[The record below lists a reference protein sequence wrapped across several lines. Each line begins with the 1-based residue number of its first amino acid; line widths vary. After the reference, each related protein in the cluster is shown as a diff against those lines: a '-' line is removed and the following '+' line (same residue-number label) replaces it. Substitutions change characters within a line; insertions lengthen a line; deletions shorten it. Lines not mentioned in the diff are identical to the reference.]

1 MPRKPNHATAVAW
14 LLGLCF
20 ILLGI
25 PTFAE
30 PAEASDAK
38 HIVGRG
44 LLKDKMLKSF
54 ERLCDALGQ
63 CH

>member
-1 MPRKPNHATAVAW
+1 LQGYCASV
-14 LLGLCF
+14 F

-25 PTFAE
+25 PTFAQPQE
-30 PAEASDAK
+30 VSDAK
-38 HIVGRG
+38 HIVGRE

-54 ERLCDALGQ
+54 ERLCDVLGQ